1 MNGYTKEIA
10 DLFNISIEE
19 AKKVQDYLEEEIGID
34 YSECT
39 QRQFNSLVR
48 LAISEMKIA

>member
-10 DLFNISIEE
+10 ALLNISIEE
-19 AKKVQDYLEEEIGID
+19 ALKVQEYVEVEIGID

-39 QRQFNSLVR
+39 QRQFNSTVK
-48 LAISEMKIA
+48 LAAKEMKVA

>member
-10 DLFNISIEE
+10 AMLNISLDE
-19 AKKVQDYLEEEIGID
+19 ALRIQDYIEEEIGID

-39 QRQFNSLVR
+39 QNQFNKAVR
-48 LAISEMKIA
+48 QAVKEMAAA